1 MYCAH
6 STGHFNSNG
15 YSTRTAGLVA
25 GLGASGEDVV
35 VVARPGYPWDS
46 ATDVSAPG
54 QKRLERDIAG
64 VAHIFNPGPD
74 LSADRLDHYLM
85 DAADVYVREAQRN
98 RVAVIHAASNYVT
111 ALPALLAA
119 RRLGLPFVYEVR
131 GIWEITE
138 LSDKP
143 WWAQSDRYRLAVTL
157 ETLVVEQADQVLAIT
172 DQVRDELV
180 RRGAPKQ
187 TSPPAEL
194 CRPGQV
200 QAHAALSVPCATS
213 CGLHGRIDCD
223 RATPEVWLPTKASAI
238 SWPPQK
244 PCWPGARRAAGVVG
258 DGKQLPELKKIGQEL
273 GIDER
278 VTFTGRVPA
287 KAVADY
293 MSLFDIM
300 PCPRR
305 RFPVTEMVSPLKPLE
320 AMASGKAVVLS
331 DLGPSRDLAG
341 KVSSG
346 RLLCHPGNPDSL
358 ADSAAPAGRRPRT
371 SHGDGRRARLWTL
384 EQRTWTLTAQIA
396 AAAHRAVQADSAADA
411 AQDSRPRRSASSPTS
426 SLSRAFSPKRTSSS
440 SA

>member
-15 YSTRTAGLVA
+15 YSTRTAGLVGGLSA
-25 GLGASGEDVV
+25 GGEDVV

-74 LSADRLDHYLM
+74 LSSDRLDHYLM

-180 RRGAPKQ
+180 RRGAPK
-187 TSPPAEL
+187 SNIRLLPNSVDPNNFKPMPPLGALRDKLGLTDESTVIGYAGSL
-194 CRPGQV
+194 VAYEGIGDLL
-200 QAHAALSVPCATS
+200 AATKTLLVR
-213 CGLHGRIDCD
+213 GLDVRLVI
-223 RATPEVWLPTKASAI
+223 
-238 SWPPQK
+238 
-244 PCWPGARRAAGVVG
+244 VG
-258 DGKQLPELKKIGQEL
+258 DGKQLPELKKTAQEL
-273 GIDER
+273 GLD
-278 VTFTGRVPA
+278 G
-287 KAVADY
+287 
-293 MSLFDIM
+293 
-300 PCPRR
+300 PCCLHGQSASQDRR
-305 RFPVTEMVSPLKPLE
+305 RLHEPFRHHALPPPPF
-320 AMASGKAVVLS
+320 SG
-331 DLGPSRDLAG
+331 D
-341 KVSSG
+341 
-346 RLLCHPGNPDSL
+346 GNGI
-358 ADSAAPAGRRPRT
+358 AAQAPRGHGEWESRRP
-371 SHGDGRRARLWTL
+371 
-384 EQRTWTLTAQIA
+384 Q
-396 AAAHRAVQADSAADA
+396 
-411 AQDSRPRRSASSPTS
+411 
-426 SLSRAFSPKRTSSS
+426 
-440 SA
+440 